1 MFVYCSA
8 LIYVLIFAHSL
19 KMCSYT
25 PQNGSKTIKE
35 IIKEMKYSCSVHSVC
50 IASQWQLEY
59 HLKSCF
65 KYFMGT
71 TKAALISSNLR
82 SCSTQQAQTSSTV
95 VSEGTPIQTVENMFQ
110 AYEDSLAFVDFF
122 PSLSVND
129 STLHI
134 IQLI

>member
-1 MFVYCSA
+1 
-8 LIYVLIFAHSL
+8 
-19 KMCSYT
+19 
-25 PQNGSKTIKE
+25 
-35 IIKEMKYSCSVHSVC
+35 
-50 IASQWQLEY
+50 
-59 HLKSCF
+59 
-65 KYFMGT
+65 MGT

-82 SCSTQQAQTSSTV
+82 SCSTQQAQTFSTV